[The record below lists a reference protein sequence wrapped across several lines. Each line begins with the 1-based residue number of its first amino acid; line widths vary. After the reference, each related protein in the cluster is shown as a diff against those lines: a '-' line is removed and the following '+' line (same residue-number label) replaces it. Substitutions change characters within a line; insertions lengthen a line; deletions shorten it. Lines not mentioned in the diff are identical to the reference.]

1 MFVKLVSKIL
11 IIALVVLAAVY
22 PVLNPP
28 KSPTET
34 STDKES
40 YTVVKNTTLPDF
52 TTYTDVKE
60 KKVAFFSYLTP
71 YVEQINREVS
81 LKRDFIQGIN
91 QLPENAK
98 VLKKLMKIADSYD
111 VDTDIEFVELKR
123 RLLSKVDGLP
133 LVLVLMQA
141 ANESAWGTSR
151 FALEAN
157 NLFGQWCFKKGC
169 GLIPSGRP
177 VGKTYEVRKFK
188 YPINSIR
195 SYFHNL
201 NTGFAYKKLRSLRA
215 QLRKDNKKLDATI
228 IADGLISYSTRRE
241 AYIAELKHM
250 IRINKKYI
258 KNQPADKPSTK

>member
-11 IIALVVLAAVY
+11 FIAIVVLAAMY
-22 PVLNPP
+22 PLLNPP
-28 KSPTET
+28 KSSNKET
-34 STDKES
+34 NS
-40 YTVVKNTTLPDF
+40 VVKNTALPDF
-52 TTYTDVKE
+52 TTYTDVKQ
-60 KKVAFFSYLTP
+60 KKVAFFTYLTP
-71 YVEQINREVS
+71 YVEQINAEIAV
-81 LKRDFIQGIN
+81 KRDFIKGIN
-91 QLPENAK
+91 KLPENSNE
-98 VLKKLMKIADSYD
+98 LKKLMKIADSYD
-111 VDTDIEFVELKR
+111 VDTDIEFTELKR
-123 RLLSKVDGLP
+123 RLLLKVDGLP

-151 FALEAN
+151 FALDAN

-188 YPINSIR
+188 YPISSIR

-201 NTGFAYKKLRSLRA
+201 NTGNAYKKLRTLRA
-215 QLRKDNKKLDATI
+215 QLRKDNKELDATI

-241 AYIAELKHM
+241 EYIAELKHM

-258 KNQPADKPSTK
+258 INQPTVK

>member
-11 IIALVVLAAVY
+11 FIAIVVLAAMY
-22 PVLNPP
+22 PILNPP

-34 STDKES
+34 FTDKGS
-40 YTVVKNTTLPDF
+40 YTVVKNTPLPDF
-52 TTYTDVKE
+52 TTYTDVKQ
-60 KKVAFFSYLTP
+60 KKVAFFTYLTP
-71 YVEQINREVS
+71 YVEQINAEIAV
-81 LKRDFIQGIN
+81 KRDFIKGIN
-91 QLPENAK
+91 KLPENSNE
-98 VLKKLMKIADSYD
+98 LKKLMKIADSYD
-111 VDTDIEFVELKR
+111 VDTDIEFTELKR
-123 RLLSKVDGLP
+123 RLLLKVDGLP

-177 VGKTYEVRKFK
+177 AGKTYEVRKFK
-188 YPINSIR
+188 YPISSIR

-201 NTGFAYKKLRSLRA
+201 NTGNAYKKLRTLRA
-215 QLRKDNKKLDATI
+215 QLRKDNKELDATI

-241 AYIAELKHM
+241 EYIAELKHM

-258 KNQPADKPSTK
+258 INQPTVK